1 MKHRQ
6 QLPEQVA
13 AHSYKRALGKRDNKA
28 KSDEDPR
35 VIQSVL
41 RPAVLRREVKVPEAD
56 PAVAWGTFAKRREH
70 LRRTRSQTPQEQVYQ
85 IAPRTFAQT
94 GVWATNGRIKSM
106 PRRSANKTPS
116 EIPSRSGRQKSR
128 KGFFWRLASL
138 VIGIIVLIAAVSFA
152 LTGNSFRIVQVQVAG
167 THNSTLVREIQKQGM
182 QGQNIFLVNV
192 PSLEAQVMA
201 LPLVRTANVSKQW
214 PNQLTITVQERIPV
228 LLWQTS
234 QGSYSVDKDGVF
246 IAKASETPGIGR
258 LPTVIAPT
266 TILAQGDAKSGR
278 GNGGQGI
285 KPGMQINARE
295 IQFARDVFE
304 RLPKVA
310 DMHTFQLRY
319 DGTMYANTIDGRG
332 IQRQN
337 SGSYVVMSPAGW
349 KAYLGDANDTNSLN
363 NRLLTLKAIVDM
375 AEEQQLSLASIDL
388 RYGLRPVYTLKT
400 NA

>member
-6 QLPEQVA
+6 RLPEQVA
-13 AHSYKRALGKRDNKA
+13 AHSYKRALGKRNDKA
-28 KSDEDPR
+28 KSDEEPQA
-35 VIQSVL
+35 IQSIL
-41 RPAVLRREVKVPEAD
+41 RPAVLRREVKVPETD
-56 PAVAWGTFAKRREH
+56 PTVAWGTFAKRRDH
-70 LRRTRSQTPQEQVYQ
+70 LRRTRSQSSQKQMHQ

-94 GVWATNGRIKSM
+94 GAWATNGRLKSI
-106 PRRSANKTPS
+106 PRRSANKAPS
-116 EIPSRSGRQKSR
+116 EIPSRSGRRKSR
-128 KGFFWRLASL
+128 KGFIWRLMSL
-138 VIGIIVLIAAVSFA
+138 VISIIVLIVAVSFA
-152 LTGNSFRIVQVQVAG
+152 LTGNAFRIAQVQVTG
-167 THNSTLVREIQKQGM
+167 THNSALIEAIQKQGM

-192 PSLEAQVMA
+192 PSLEAQVMV

-214 PNQLTITVQERIPV
+214 PNQLTITVSERVPV

-246 IAKASETPGIGR
+246 IAKASETPGSGR

-266 TILAQGDAKSGR
+266 TVIAQENAKSGK
-278 GNGGQGI
+278 GSGGQGI

-304 RLPKVA
+304 HLPKVA
-310 DMHTFQLRY
+310 DMHAFQLRY

-332 IQRQN
+332 IQKQN
-337 SGSYVVMSPAGW
+337 NGSFVVVSPAGW

-400 NA
+400 HA